1 MLSKIYGILYKQLL
15 GTGVSK
21 YKPINKVHDYVDSK
35 IQKKIVTI
43 EGIKFLGVVENII
56 EVHVTNI
63 PEIEFCKNE
72 IKKGDTVVDVGA
84 NIGLF
89 TLFFSKLVGTTG
101 RVIAFEPDPEN
112 FDVLKKNIELNEITN
127 VTLVQK
133 GVSNKNESVKLYK
146 SNVSGGHSLIKN
158 EWAKEYTNIQ
168 TVTLDNYFRGEEID
182 MIKIDAEGF
191 ELEVIE
197 GGKKLLENNKNMKII
212 SEFGGYYYKR
222 NNLKVLYPTILHKM
236 GFKLFGVVD
245 KSIGKSKIVNRNFD
259 ELMEFYS
266 KADGFIFNLIW
277 K

>member
-1 MLSKIYGILYKQLL
+1 MLSKIYGILYKRLL

-63 PEIEFCKNE
+63 PEIEFCKKE
-72 IKKGDTVVDVGA
+72 IKKGDTVVDIGA

-168 TVTLDNYFRGEEID
+168 TVTLDDYFRGEEID

-212 SEFGGYYYKR
+212 SEFGGQYYKK
-222 NNLKVLYPTILHKM
+222 NNLKVLYPKILHEM
-236 GFKLFGVVD
+236 GFNLFGVID
-245 KSIGKSKIVNRNFD
+245 KSTGKSKIVNKNFN

-266 KADGFIFNLIW
+266 KTDSFILNLIW
-277 K
+277 E

>member
-1 MLSKIYGILYKQLL
+1 MLSKIYGILYKRLL

-21 YKPINKVHDYVDSK
+21 YKSVNKVHDYVDSK

-63 PEIEFCKNE
+63 PEIEFCKKE
-72 IKKGDTVVDVGA
+72 IKKGDTVVDIGA
-84 NIGLF
+84 NIGL
-89 TLFFSKLVGTTG
+89 
-101 RVIAFEPDPEN
+101 
-112 FDVLKKNIELNEITN
+112 
-127 VTLVQK
+127 TLVQK
-133 GVSNKNESVKLYK
+133 GVSNKNESGKLYK

-168 TVTLDNYFRGEEID
+168 TVTLDDYFRREEID

-222 NNLKVLYPTILHKM
+222 NNSKVLYPKILHEM
-236 GFKLFGVVD
+236 GYNLFGVID
-245 KSIGKSKIVNRNFD
+245 KSTGKSKIVNKNFD

-266 KADGFIFNLIW
+266 KTNSFILNLIW